1 MKRVD
6 TVYVDRLFYP
16 VTSLGPGNRLAIWVA
31 GCHRGCPKCAN
42 PELWVQ
48 HEYQHI
54 SPTRLAGAIRAAI
67 HNGIDCITIT
77 GGEPFNQA
85 KDLCE
90 VIDSLPACRDILVFT
105 GYRYEELPER
115 DEFRALLSK
124 IDVLIDGEYVDE
136 LNDNCS
142 ALRGSSN
149 QRIIYLN
156 KDLQPKYEAYIR
168 EGRKIQNFVY
178 DYETVSVGIHNRDR
192 G

>member
-1 MKRVD
+1 M
-6 TVYVDRLFYP
+6 YVDRLLYP

-31 GCHRGCPKCAN
+31 GCNRGCPRCAN
-42 PELWVQ
+42 PELWEQ
-48 HEYQHI
+48 HEYQRI
-54 SPTRLAGAIRAAI
+54 SPKRLARAIKAAI
-67 HNGIDCITIT
+67 HQDIDGITIT

-90 VIDSLPACRDILVFT
+90 VIDSLPDDCDVLVFT
-105 GYRYEELPER
+105 GYRYEELLDRE
-115 DEFRALLSK
+115 EFKSLLPK
-124 IDVLIDGEYVDE
+124 VDVLIDGEYVDE

-156 KDLQPKYEAYIR
+156 KSLQLKYESYIA

-178 DYETVSVGIHNRDR
+178 DYKTVSVGIHNQDR
-192 G
+192 RYKRGK